1 MSLQRDREDL
11 LTLEHTVRFFRLN
24 ISEERVQGGKAMV
37 PRTGRGL
44 PFFLQVIQEG
54 FDQRNV
60 DLFETQFFR
69 SDSLEVATE
78 SQKQSKHV
86 PVCLDGIRAEIP
98 LRGQVMGQETG
109 HVMEKSVG
117 FIVRS
122 SSE

>member
-1 MSLQRDREDL
+1 
-11 LTLEHTVRFFRLN
+11 
-24 ISEERVQGGKAMV
+24 MV

-109 HVMEKSVG
+109 HVNGKIGGLHRSILLGMTSPKAAFTRVVISG
-117 FIVRS
+117 KISAVR
-122 SSE
+122 